1 MRIMAR
7 LPATGCLALIFGSS
21 VLGASVSG
29 AGCALAQSAVT
40 EEAIAPDGAV
50 MQSHA
55 FTAAQRHAI
64 YSAAIRQKAR
74 APSGR
79 IPASV
84 GAAVPVSV
92 ELRDL
97 PDQANDGDGDRT
109 SRVLKYALVDSD
121 VVVVDPL
128 AMRVVDVIHGG
139 ARP

>member
-7 LPATGCLALIFGSS
+7 LSATGCLALILGAS
-21 VLGASVSG
+21 VLGAGVLGPGS
-29 AGCALAQSAVT
+29 ALAQSAVT
-40 EEAIAPDGAV
+40 EEAIAPNGAV

-55 FTAAQRHAI
+55 FTAEQRHAI
-64 YSAAIRQKAR
+64 YSAALRQKAR

-79 IPASV
+79 VPAAV

-97 PDQANDGDGDRT
+97 PDQANAGDGDRT

-128 AMRVVDVIHGG
+128 AMRVVGVIHGG